1 MFKDLKEFLKFGKK
15 DSNIQDVAKS
25 NMKFFQWVQEY
36 SKKIVTITFYIF
48 VIGEILCL
56 GLILLAYYQMGE
68 LMFVDTFIMENNQTF
83 RDVIGGYIIKAAC
96 ENAIKIAG
104 GVVDRYLTFKAD
116 QMEKERTHQE
126 NFPSS
131 GGKDNIDRSNNIS
144 VNINQEQQSMDDPE
158 DPIGGINPEDYPAG

>member
-1 MFKDLKEFLKFGKK
+1 MFKKIKEFIKSKTNPG
-15 DSNIQDVAKS
+15 VEEAAKS
-25 NMKFFQWVQEY
+25 NMKFFQWIQEF

-48 VIGEILCL
+48 VIGEIVSI
-56 GLILLAYYQMGE
+56 GLIFLAYYQMGE

-104 GVVDRYLTFKAD
+104 GVVDRFLTFKAD

-126 NFPSS
+126 NFPPTAS
-131 GGKDNIDRSNNIS
+131 GSAQNRSNNIS
-144 VNINQEQQSMDDPE
+144 VNINQEQNMNDPE
-158 DPIGGINPEDYPAG
+158 DPMGGIDPNDYPAG